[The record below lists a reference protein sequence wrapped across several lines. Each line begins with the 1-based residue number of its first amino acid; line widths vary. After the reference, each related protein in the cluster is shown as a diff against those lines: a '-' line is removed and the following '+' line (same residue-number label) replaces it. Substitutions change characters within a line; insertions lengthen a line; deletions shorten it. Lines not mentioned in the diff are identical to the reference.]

1 MNNGKP
7 VTGSKL
13 HNKTPIFG
21 RFNRA
26 NLVPVTDF
34 HRALA
39 VSRQKLLNK
48 ESQ

>member
-13 HNKTPIFG
+13 RSKTPIFG
-21 RFNRA
+21 RFSRS

-34 HRALA
+34 HRAFA
-39 VSRQKLLNK
+39 VSRQSLLNK